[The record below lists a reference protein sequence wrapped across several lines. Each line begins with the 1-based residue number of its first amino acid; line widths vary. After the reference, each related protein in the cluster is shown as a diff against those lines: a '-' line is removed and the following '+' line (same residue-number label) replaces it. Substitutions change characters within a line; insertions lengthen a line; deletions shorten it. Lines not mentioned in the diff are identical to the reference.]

1 MADEEE
7 DYMSDAFLL
16 GLDDTRPGLA
26 FGAAAREIKQEAKRK
41 QKDERNKVKPL
52 KQRETEGREKA
63 LSNAIDSSNK
73 GFALLQ
79 KMGYKEGKGL
89 GKRGRMMFLF
99 ASSYLHHSIL
109 LIVLHFI
116 FIVDLNHLI
125 LSFLRGRKERTDST
139 VNQRR

>member
-1 MADEEE
+1 MAAPKRDLAACED

-16 GLDDTRPGLA
+16 GLEDTRPGLA
-26 FGAAAREIKQEAKRK
+26 FGAAAREYKKEAKRK
-41 QKDERNKVKPL
+41 QKDEKNRVKPI

-89 GKRGRMMFLF
+89 GRLGMKLCVF
-99 ASSYLHHSIL
+99 
-109 LIVLHFI
+109 FI
-116 FIVDLNHLI
+116 
-125 LSFLRGRKERTDST
+125 S
-139 VNQRR
+139 